1 MKIIGSLF
9 TSDIIT
15 ALKCDRAYCNYAERD
30 RYTRINPIYKS
41 VMTIKELLLQEID
54 NTPNE
59 LLEDLLNFVRSLKKT
74 PQQPTTYRELL
85 ERIDYLE
92 AIVGIRK
99 GLDEFERGE
108 GIPAEQALDTLQKK
122 FNIPPRP

>member
-1 MKIIGSLF
+1 
-9 TSDIIT
+9 
-15 ALKCDRAYCNYAERD
+15 
-30 RYTRINPIYKS
+30 
-41 VMTIKELLLQEID
+41 MTIKELLLQEID

>member
-1 MKIIGSLF
+1 
-9 TSDIIT
+9 
-15 ALKCDRAYCNYAERD
+15 
-30 RYTRINPIYKS
+30 
-41 VMTIKELLLQEID
+41 MTIKELLLQEID

-59 LLEDLLNFVRSLKKT
+59 LLEDLLNFLRSRSDSCGVSLKTT
-74 PQQPTTYRELL
+74 PQQATTYRELL

-122 FNIPPRP
+122 FNIPPRL